1 MTPKPAR
8 EKSQEKG
15 PREASTIVGVR
26 LKNSRYKLLL
36 ETVEEMA
43 AENPYIRGGF
53 THVDLIRSL
62 VDEFLVKQGKL
73 KGVKP

>member
-1 MTPKPAR
+1 MPPKPAKQK
-8 EKSQEKG
+8 EA
-15 PREASTIVGVR
+15 REASTVVGVR
-26 LKNSRYKLLL
+26 LKNSRYKLLI
-36 ETVEEMA
+36 ETVEDMA
-43 AENPYIRGGF
+43 AKNPLIRGGF